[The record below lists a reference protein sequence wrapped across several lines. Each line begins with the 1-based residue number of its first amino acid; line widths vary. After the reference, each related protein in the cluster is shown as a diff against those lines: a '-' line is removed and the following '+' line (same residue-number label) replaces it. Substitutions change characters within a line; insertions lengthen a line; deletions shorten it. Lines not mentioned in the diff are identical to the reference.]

1 MTINEIRGKQFT
13 VGKRGYSP
21 EEVDAFLRE
30 ICTYVESLH
39 NEKSDLLKKM
49 EILANKIEEY
59 RQDEGSIQDALLGA
73 QKLGRQVVSD
83 AKNKAAELER
93 TSREKADQ
101 MVALAQTESEKLIKD
116 SKQVSQE
123 LLIKAKNE
131 SQRMISEA
139 QEKADAVYRNTRY
152 DIEKEQAK
160 LIRLQKETASF
171 KTRLLDMYRQH
182 IDLIKELPEEE
193 NDSKEENSRE
203 VRTLN
208 KKIYEQHETAKE
220 TVKTP
225 EPQPEAQPD
234 STAEEGGTV
243 EFQKMEQPQQP
254 KQDVLTD
261 TVELAKEHFTKK
273 MPDLKFGSKNQ

>member
-1 MTINEIRGKQFT
+1 MTVNELRGKQFT

-21 EEVDAFLRE
+21 EEVDSFLRE
-30 ICTYVESLH
+30 ICAYVDSLY
-39 NEKSDLLKKM
+39 NEKADLLKKM

-59 RQDEGSIQDALLGA
+59 RQDESSIQEALLGA
-73 QKLGRQVVSD
+73 QKLGRKVVSD
-83 AKNKAAELER
+83 AKEKAASLEKA
-93 TSREKADQ
+93 SQEKADQ
-101 MVALAQTESEKLIKD
+101 MVSLAQTESEKLIND

-160 LIRLQKETASF
+160 LVRLQKEVASF
-171 KTRLLDMYRQH
+171 KSQMLEMYRQH
-182 IDLIKELPEEE
+182 IDLIKELPEE
-193 NDSKEENSRE
+193 DHKEESTRE

-208 KKIYEQHETAKE
+208 KKIYEQSETAKE
-220 TVKTP
+220 TAAAPVP
-225 EPQPEAQPD
+225 AAEPAV
-234 STAEEGGTV
+234 EGGTM
-243 EFQKMEQPQQP
+243 EFKKVDAPAP
-254 KQDVLTD
+254 AAGANVLTD

-273 MPDLKFGSKNQ
+273 MPDLKFGSNNQ